1 VKLGLSK
8 AAADRWV
15 ALAETY
21 KDDPDG
27 LIPQLVAAR
36 EQPE

>member
-1 VKLGLSK
+1 
-8 AAADRWV
+8 V

-27 LIPQLVAAR
+27 LIPQLVAAG
-36 EQPE
+36 EQAK